1 MSGYRQSSFDPEAYQ
16 TMGKPLRPFNWVQWV
31 GVALEVVG
39 LGLFLLALA
48 GQLGWFP
55 RAANISS
62 ISGLMPMLIGISLIN
77 SRREPSVD
85 VTPEQ
90 RAANRRLLLITIAIC
105 AAILGL
111 AAAIDYLGA

>member
-16 TMGKPLRPFNWVQWV
+16 TMGKPLRPFNWVQWT
-31 GVALEVVG
+31 GVAVQTVG
-39 LGLFLLALA
+39 IALMLVDFAEMVGWLPQWADMPPFAAIMLL
-48 GQLGWFP
+48 
-55 RAANISS
+55 I
-62 ISGLMPMLIGISLIN
+62 IGVSLIN

-111 AAAIDYLGA
+111 AAAIDFLGA